1 MVGHAL
7 AVGEQ
12 VVEREAVVER
22 ALAGLQAVDVVQLH
36 LVAEVVD
43 ELLERLDVVGRG
55 DVVVEEGVDRDLE
68 DARHGGEHDL
78 QLARAGGRKD
88 DLLRV
93 ELLRRL
99 ADVERVV
106 ADALE
111 VADRV
116 QVLRHVGRLARRE
129 LLARNLDEVGAELVL
144 VVVDG
149 FLVFLQGGE
158 LLVTELVEQGERGQD
173 VVLRLMGHG
182 VDGQAALLDGQ
193 RRVREKALL
202 EPVDVGERAGGRFVR
217 EQERDELFQQGDHR
231 REQQHGR
238 KAEDRVEQGDA
249 HGGHGRVRKR
259 EVHGCVDRVEHDA
272 PDDRADDVD
281 EQVDIGGALALDARA
296 EGGQQHR
303 HGRADGDAER
313 DGEGHGERDRA
324 RDGQRLQD
332 ADGGRRALQDAGEHR
347 ADEHAEQRVGKA
359 GQQLDERGAVLERG
373 HGAAH
378 GGHAVHEHGE
388 AEQNVAD
395 VVFGQVLAEH
405 AQHDADHGDDTRERR
420 GAQQR
425 HPAGAADVRQAED
438 PARDA
443 RAEDGAEHDADGLAH
458 LHHAGVDEAD
468 DHDGRGR
475 GRLDHGG
482 DARAEQD
489 ALERGAREFI
499 EYDLEL
505 VAGHFLQPVAHE
517 RHAEQ
522 EQGHAAKQRDHVI
535 DPQNA
540 SRSLCDIFALT
551 SHYSRKRCKDKCW
564 NCICT

>member
-1 MVGHAL
+1 M
-7 AVGEQ
+7 
-12 VVEREAVVER
+12 
-22 ALAGLQAVDVVQLH
+22 
-36 LVAEVVD
+36 
-43 ELLERLDVVGRG
+43 
-55 DVVVEEGVDRDLE
+55 
-68 DARHGGEHDL
+68 
-78 QLARAGGRKD
+78 
-88 DLLRV
+88 
-93 ELLRRL
+93 
-99 ADVERVV
+99 
-106 ADALE
+106 
-111 VADRV
+111 
-116 QVLRHVGRLARRE
+116 
-129 LLARNLDEVGAELVL
+129 
-144 VVVDG
+144 
-149 FLVFLQGGE
+149 
-158 LLVTELVEQGERGQD
+158 
-173 VVLRLMGHG
+173 
-182 VDGQAALLDGQ
+182 
-193 RRVREKALL
+193 REKALL
-202 EPVDVGERAGGRFVR
+202 EPVDVGERAGGRLVR
-217 EQERDELFQQGDHR
+217 EQDRDELFEQGDHR

-238 KAEDRVEQGDA
+238 KAEDRVEQGNAHSGHGHVQEREA
-249 HGGHGRVRKR
+249 HGRID
-259 EVHGCVDRVEHDA
+259 CVEHDA
-272 PDDRADDVD
+272 PDERADDVD

-296 EGGQQHR
+296 ERGQQHR

-324 RDGQRLQD
+324 RDGQRLQN

-347 ADEHAEQRVGKA
+347 TDEHAEQRVGKA
-359 GQQLDERGAVLERG
+359 GEQLDERGTVLERG

-405 AQHDADHGDDTRERR
+405 TQGDADHGDDARERC

-443 RAEDGAEHDADGLAH
+443 RAEDGAKHDADGLTH

-499 EYDLEL
+499 QDDLKL
-505 VAGHFLQPVAHE
+505 VAGHFFQPVAHE

-522 EQGHAAKQRDHVI
+522 EQGHAAKQRDHIV

-551 SHYSRKRCKDKCW
+551 SHYIRKRCKDKCR
-564 NCICT
+564 NCTCA